1 MRRANM
7 DDKTLRQHVVDELE
21 FDPRIDAA
29 HIDVAV
35 EDGVVTLSGHV
46 PT

>member
-1 MRRANM
+1 M
-7 DDKTLRQHVVDELE
+7 DDKTLRRHFVDELE

-29 HIDVAV
+29 HIGGGWRGD
-35 EDGVVTLSGHV
+35 TLSGHV